1 MRTLDDVPLAP
12 AEREAIEAAAVA
24 LRARFSVTLLARKVR
39 QSTEHADLDCLD
51 EQRLLAT
58 TNPSLERSEEIHE
71 HVGQIGAKPVIRR
84 MFGKSRNGN
93 IRRNTRTLLHSRGDR
108 AGLAEPQPS

>member
-24 LRARFSVTLLARKVR
+24 LRARFPVTLLARKVR

-58 TNPSLERSEEIHE
+58 TNPSLERSEETT
-71 HVGQIGAKPVIRR
+71 
-84 MFGKSRNGN
+84 S
-93 IRRNTRTLLHSRGDR
+93 T
-108 AGLAEPQPS
+108 